1 MANTKKAKPQT
12 EEVVEQDVVDEAAET
27 VEEEVVEKVKETVK
41 PAPRK
46 TNKPKHDPNELIL
59 CRSVRFGE
67 LRLIGPKTH
76 MPYSW
81 ANEGDVREVE
91 YQDLVSWRALHSR
104 YLFEPMIII
113 EDEDIVEE
121 WKADLGKLY
130 DNLQQ
135 IDLKA
140 MFKLP
145 HRQFISQLKKPPDGM
160 KTTVQNMAYSMI
172 QDRTIYDLR
181 IIDAIDEILGTEL
194 KMMI

>member
-1 MANTKKAKPQT
+1 MASKKGTTVEIEKIIDNGAVDEVI
-12 EEVVEQDVVDEAAET
+12 EEVKLT
-27 VEEEVVEKVKETVK
+27 SKKV
-41 PAPRK
+41 
-46 TNKPKHDPNELIL
+46 NKPKHDSNELIP

-113 EDEDIVEE
+113 EDEDIIEE
-121 WKADLGKLY
+121 WNADLGELY
-130 DNLQQ
+130 AELQN
-135 IDLKA
+135 IDVKA
-140 MFKLP
+140 LFKLP
-145 HRQFISQLKKPPDGM
+145 HRQFVAQLKKLPVGM

-172 QDRTIYDLR
+172 QDRTLYDLR
-181 IIDAIDEILGTEL
+181 IIDAIDETLDTEL
-194 KMMI
+194 KMML

>member
-1 MANTKKAKPQT
+1 MATTKKSTVET
-12 EEVVEQDVVDEAAET
+12 EEIIETEVVE
-27 VEEEVVEKVKETVK
+27 EVKLAPKKV
-41 PAPRK
+41 
-46 TNKPKHDPNELIL
+46 NKPKHDPSELIL

-67 LRLIGPKTH
+67 LRLIGPKTR

-113 EDEDIVEE
+113 EDDDIVEE

-130 DNLQQ
+130 ADLQD
-135 IDLKA
+135 IDVKA
-140 MFKLP
+140 LFKLP
-145 HRQFISQLKKPPDGM
+145 HRQFIAQLKKLPAGM

-172 QDRTIYDLR
+172 QDRTLYDLR
-181 IIDAIDEILGTEL
+181 IIDAIDETLGTEL
-194 KMMI
+194 KMMIN

>member
-1 MANTKKAKPQT
+1 MATKKKSTVET
-12 EEVVEQDVVDEAAET
+12 EEIIENEVVDEI
-27 VEEEVVEKVKETVK
+27 VEEVK
-41 PAPRK
+41 PTPK
-46 TNKPKHDPNELIL
+46 KVNKPKHDPNELIL

-67 LRLIGPKTH
+67 LRLIGPKTR

-113 EDEDIVEE
+113 EDEEIVEE
-121 WKADLGKLY
+121 WRADLGKLY
-130 DNLQQ
+130 EDLQN
-135 IDLKA
+135 IDIKA

-145 HRQFISQLKKPPDGM
+145 QRQFVAQLKKLPVGM
-160 KTTVQNMAYSMI
+160 KSTVQNMAYSMI
-172 QDRTIYDLR
+172 QDRTLYDLR

-194 KMMI
+194 KMMIN

>member
-1 MANTKKAKPQT
+1 MANTKKTKGQN
-12 EEVVEQDVVDEAAET
+12 EEVKENET
-27 VEEEVVEKVKETVK
+27 SKS
-41 PAPRK
+41 APKK
-46 TNKPKHDPNELIL
+46 TNKPKHDSNELIL

-91 YQDLVSWRALHSR
+91 YQDLVSWRALHSP

-113 EDEDIVEE
+113 ENQDICEE
-121 WKADLGKLY
+121 WSADLGKLY

-135 IDLKA
+135 IDLKE

-145 HRQFISQLKKPPDGM
+145 HRQFVAQLKKLPDGM

-172 QDRTIYDLR
+172 QNRTLYDLR
-181 IIDAIDEILGTEL
+181 TIDAIDEILGTEL

>member
-1 MANTKKAKPQT
+1 MATTKKSTVET
-12 EEVVEQDVVDEAAET
+12 EEIIET
-27 VEEEVVEKVKETVK
+27 EVVGEVK
-41 PAPRK
+41 PAPK
-46 TNKPKHDPNELIL
+46 KANKPKHDPTELIL

-67 LRLIGPKTH
+67 LRLIGPKTR

-121 WKADLGKLY
+121 WKADLGDLY
-130 DNLQQ
+130 DELQS
-135 IDLKA
+135 IDIKA

-145 HRQFISQLKKPPDGM
+145 HRNFVAQLKKLPAGM

-172 QDRTIYDLR
+172 QDGTLYDLR
-181 IIDAIDEILGTEL
+181 TIKAIDETLGTEL
-194 KMMI
+194 IMMIN